1 MHYHIEEINQRLTT
15 SFATYEKAQL
25 RVNIVNNEYKT
36 VLNKTENA
44 NFIKKNNDLLLTTDT
59 IKEVMENMKLEQKYS
74 ISWSSYALGKGNFH

>member
-25 RVNIVNNEYKT
+25 IVNIVNNEYKT

-74 ISWSSYALGKGNFH
+74 ISWDSYALGKGNFH